1 MSELLDLQFEFARMV
16 PKLFNKVF
24 LLGFECTLGDAF
36 RDPRV
41 HGALGVKQGYGHK
54 NSAHKNKLA
63 IDINLFK
70 AGKFL
75 TDTEAHRVLGEW
87 WEQQHPLARWGGRFG
102 DGNHYSFEYKGIR

>member
-1 MSELLDLQFEFARMV
+1 MSELLELQFEFARMI
-16 PKLFNKVF
+16 PKLFNEVF
-24 LLGFECTLGDAF
+24 LLGFECTEGDAF

-41 HGALGVKQGYGHK
+41 HGELGVKLGYGHK

-75 TDTEAHRVLGEW
+75 GDTEAHRLIGEW
-87 WEQQHPLARWGGRFG
+87 WEQQHPLARWGGRFA
-102 DGNHYSFEYKGIR
+102 DGNHYSFEYKGIK

>member
-1 MSELLDLQFEFARMV
+1 MSELLELQFEFARLM
-16 PKLFNKVF
+16 PKLLSKVF

-41 HGALGVKQGYGHK
+41 HGALGVKLGYGHR

-70 AGKFL
+70 DGKFL
-75 TDTEAHRVLGEW
+75 GDTEAHRTLGEW
-87 WEQQHPLARWGGRFG
+87 WEKQHPLARWGGRFA
-102 DGNHYSFEYKGIR
+102 DGNHYSFEYQGMK